1 MCVSGILGNIR
12 PFWNSSGLIFIIS
25 LLDVFE
31 SAVLGALLIPLHDL
45 WCTLIK
51 ECNEYALKNILIAHL
66 YSVWKECS
74 GTLGARNQ
82 LLNMSLPDSSEAV
95 SRVLLFC
102 NNSLFYTNC
111 FNNLEEINTNLRL
124 GEQKFFFV
132 STLKLDNQHQLKNLL
147 LMRKEKGSTVL

>member
-1 MCVSGILGNIR
+1 M
-12 PFWNSSGLIFIIS
+12 
-25 LLDVFE
+25 
-31 SAVLGALLIPLHDL
+31 
-45 WCTLIK
+45 
-51 ECNEYALKNILIAHL
+51 AHL

-74 GTLGARNQ
+74 GTLSARNQ

-124 GEQKFFFV
+124 REQNFFFV

-147 LMRKEKGSTVL
+147 LMRKRKREYSFIYEEMNYTNKINVGSRFLLNINIVLHLLLFFCSFLSFTLRLVELD

>member
-1 MCVSGILGNIR
+1 MNNVYN
-12 PFWNSSGLIFIIS
+12 
-25 LLDVFE
+25 LLM
-31 SAVLGALLIPLHDL
+31 
-45 WCTLIK
+45 
-51 ECNEYALKNILIAHL
+51 AHL

-74 GTLGARNQ
+74 GTLSARNQ

-124 GEQKFFFV
+124 REQNFFFV

-147 LMRKEKGSTVL
+147 LMRKRKREYSFIYEEMNYTNKINVGSRFLLNINIVPHFLLFFCSFLSFTLRLVELD